1 MNNNYTPTREEL
13 LQHGKVIM
21 DTDDMVNGHRL
32 RFRYVVLN
40 HVRFLMKET
49 DDIVQW
55 IISYEESDRIRHELY
70 GKED

>member
-1 MNNNYTPTREEL
+1 
-13 LQHGKVIM
+13 M

-40 HVRFLMKET
+40 HIRFLMKET

-55 IISYEESDRIRHELY
+55 IVSYEESDRIRRELY
-70 GKED
+70 GEED